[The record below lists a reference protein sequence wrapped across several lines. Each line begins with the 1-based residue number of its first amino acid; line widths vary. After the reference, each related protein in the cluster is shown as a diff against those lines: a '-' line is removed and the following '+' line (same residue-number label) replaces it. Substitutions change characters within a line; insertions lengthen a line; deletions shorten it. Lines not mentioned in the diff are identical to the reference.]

1 MVDCIFCKIAN
12 EEIPSVKVW
21 EDSEFIAILDIKPKT
36 KGMVLVIP
44 KRHFES
50 NIFDMPRVEYKNF
63 MLATKKVA
71 KYMERGLRVD
81 RVAMVMEGLDIDHAH
96 IKLYPIY
103 GLNRK
108 FKVGVVLP
116 ADYEA
121 YEMVGNGKERSLEE
135 LKKVADEM
143 AKNNQ

>member
-1 MVDCIFCKIAN
+1 MADCIFCKIVDG
-12 EEIPSVKVW
+12 EIPSVKVW

-36 KGMVLVIP
+36 KGMVVVMP
-44 KRHFES
+44 KKHFES

-71 KYMERGLRVD
+71 KYMEKGLRVD

-108 FKVGVVLP
+108 FKSGAVLP
-116 ADYEA
+116 SDYEGYVA
-121 YEMVGNGKERSLEE
+121 VENGHERSLEE

-143 AKNNQ
+143 RGNQ